1 MLRIKSL
8 YIVAITS
15 TQIKIYTSTS
25 NPNLIREERSNK
37 KRKEK
42 FTKFDNRLE
51 IFVVTRLNM

>member
-1 MLRIKSL
+1 M
-8 YIVAITS
+8 AITS